1 MNNFSINHMA
11 CDRCG
16 DEHIDDQRGFDRNL
30 RQRVLQNSME
40 NINMSDQKPTTG
52 QPQGYGMQPGYGAPP
67 QQGYGGPPQQ
77 GYGAPPQGYRA
88 PQQGYGAPPQGY
100 APGFGPP
107 PGMAPQQQ
115 WAARPDAIPGCP
127 PGLEYLTTLDQMLV
141 KQQVELM
148 ELITGWETSNKY
160 KVLNSMGQQIYF
172 AAEESDMCMRQCCGP
187 QRGFTIHITDNLGQ
201 ELIQVKR
208 EFKCCAGCCWCASA
222 DSIAHEISIEAP
234 PGQVVGYVRQEQSC
248 WEPNYTI
255 RDANHEPILR
265 MKGPCCIIQGPCCPQ
280 DQEFIISSEDGAHEV
295 GKISK
300 QWTGLMREAFTDADN
315 FGVSFPK
322 DLDVKV
328 KATLLGAVFLIDFMF
343 FEQKQNNNNR

>member
-1 MNNFSINHMA
+1 
-11 CDRCG
+11 
-16 DEHIDDQRGFDRNL
+16 
-30 RQRVLQNSME
+30 
-40 NINMSDQKPTTG
+40 MSDQKPTTADPNQVNMQMQYG
-52 QPQGYGMQPGYGAPP
+52 QPQGYGMQQVQPGAPPPGYAQPGYGAPP
-67 QQGYGGPPQQ
+67 QQGYGAPPQ
-77 GYGAPPQGYRA
+77 GYGAPPQGYGA

-208 EFKCCAGCCWCASA
+208 EFKCCAGCCWCASS

-280 DQEFIISSEDGAHEV
+280 DQEFIISSEDGANEV